1 LSEIRDFSKFSSSF
15 QEKLVSIMY
24 RERAF
29 CDQISEVL
37 DVNYFESKHLQV
49 FVKLMLEY
57 KLEYSTHPG
66 KTVMENEVRDKITEE
81 SEVTQSRIRN
91 FFARII
97 TEDKQDGDEYIKD
110 ESLTFCRR
118 QKIREGMVKAAQ
130 KFKGDSDIDA
140 VWSVLDEAFKLG
152 SVNSSGYDYMKD
164 FEKRFERKSRNPV
177 STGWSEVDRITS
189 GGLGS
194 GELGV
199 VMAPTGAGKSMALVH
214 LGAKALLNG
223 LNVVYYTLELG
234 DTVVAHRFDSVI
246 TGYALKSLF
255 ELKDDV
261 YEKLTSTSLG
271 NLIIKE
277 YPTKTASVQT
287 IRNHLES
294 LKSREDFDV
303 NLVLVDYGDLLK
315 PSSQLKEK
323 RNELEE
329 IYETLRGTAMIYGC
343 PVWTASQTNRGAL
356 NAEVITLESMSEAFN
371 KCFPA
376 DFIISIS
383 RTPED
388 KQANTGLMFVAKN
401 RNGPD
406 GFVLPMIIDT
416 TKVYMEVQKN
426 NGETIASVEEQS
438 DRKKAKALADKWK
451 TLKDKI

>member
-1 LSEIRDFSKFSSSF
+1 MNEIRDFSKFSSSF
-15 QEKLVSIMY
+15 QEKLASIMY
-24 RERAF
+24 RERSF
-29 CDQISEVL
+29 CDQISEVM
-37 DVNYFESKHLQV
+37 DTNYFESKHLQV
-49 FVKLMLEY
+49 FIKLVLDY
-57 KLEYSTHPG
+57 KLKYSTHPG
-66 KTVMENEVRDKITEE
+66 KTIMENEVRDKISEE
-81 SEVTQSRIRN
+81 SEVTQNRIRS
-91 FFARII
+91 FFAR
-97 TEDKQDGDEYIKD
+97 TLSEEREDQDDYIKD
-110 ESLTFCRR
+110 EALTFCRR
-118 QKIREGMVKAAQ
+118 QKIKEGFVKAAQ
-130 KFKGDSDIDA
+130 KLKGDEELDNVKSI
-140 VWSVLDEAFKLG
+140 LDEAFKLG

-164 FEKRFERKSRNPV
+164 FEKRFERKARNPV
-177 STGWSEVDRITS
+177 STGWSEIDRITS

-199 VMAPTGAGKSMALVH
+199 VVAPTGAGKSMALVH

-255 ELKDDV
+255 ELKDDI

-271 NLIIKE
+271 NLIVKE

-294 LKSREDFDV
+294 LKSREDFSVD
-303 NLVLVDYGDLLK
+303 LVLVDYGDLLK
-315 PSSQLKEK
+315 PASALKEK

-343 PVWTASQTNRGAL
+343 PVWTASQTNRSAL
-356 NAEVITLESMSEAFN
+356 NAEVITMESISEAFN

-426 NGETIASVEEQS
+426 NGETISSVEEQS

-451 TLKDKI
+451 SLKDKI